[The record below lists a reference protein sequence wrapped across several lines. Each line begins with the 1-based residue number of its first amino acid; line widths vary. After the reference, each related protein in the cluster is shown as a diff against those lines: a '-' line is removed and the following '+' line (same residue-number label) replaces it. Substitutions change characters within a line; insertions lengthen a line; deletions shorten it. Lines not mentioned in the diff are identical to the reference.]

1 MCARVCDVC
10 FFCLLRLAFK
20 SRLWCSSDLLCRL
33 FCCVL
38 QGHLLSTACMHAPA
52 VVPPGKEGE
61 FGPVTGLCITAGCLA
76 GSGALWFIMTYL
88 QMGS

>member
-1 MCARVCDVC
+1 MV
-10 FFCLLRLAFK
+10 LQP
-20 SRLWCSSDLLCRL
+20 DLLHRL